1 MPPGLASL
9 GVAAAGALALAV
21 GLVALLNGRA
31 VGVVLAVGGAA
42 LLGWSVLRLRA

>member
-1 MPPGLASL
+1 MPPGLVSL

-31 VGVVLAVGGAA
+31 VGAVLALGGAA
-42 LLGWSVLRLRA
+42 LLAWSVLRLRG